1 VGKPGA
7 GKDLTPKAFAVW
19 TAILAVI
26 LAAGV
31 WGALVRVGPLGF
43 ALGFVPA
50 LFIAMG
56 LSWPGRWDRLLPAA
70 AATAIVGVWPLV
82 RWLADGDERTPKVYF
97 VIAGMFATML
107 LMFTGMERA
116 MRYAKGRGW
125 IFESPIRRRIRDV
138 AMLICAAVMLTGWP
152 TGVWRTGIVFVWFG
166 ATLLTQF
173 WPPRRHVAPA

>member
-1 VGKPGA
+1 MAKPGA

-50 LFIAMG
+50 FFIAMG
-56 LSWPGRWDRLLPAA
+56 LSWTGRWDRLLPAA

-82 RWLADGDERTPKVYF
+82 SWLADGDVRTPKVYF
-97 VIAGMFATML
+97 VIAGIFAAML

-125 IFESPIRRRIRDV
+125 IFESPIRRQIRDV
-138 AMLICAAVMLTGWP
+138 AMLIWAVSIVMGWP
-152 TGVWRTGIVFVWFG
+152 TGAWRTGLAFFWIG
-166 ATLLTQF
+166 AALLTQF
-173 WPPRRHVAPA
+173 WPPRRHVAQA